1 MSDPCPTANT
11 LHTAGGPTPEVVAA
25 VRVGLRGRVG
35 ELAEHPKLAG
45 SFDLAKHFTGHSS
58 DLAAEQ
64 SRTVRIAVIDIG
76 SNSVRLVV
84 ADCHLSGPP
93 TASGQHTSSAGDRSG
108 IGAGLT
114 GDFLAASMIVAGVP
128 ESSANSK
135 KPQGGRTSLE
145 PTREPTRV
153 LYKVIAEQ
161 RAATQLVRGLDGT
174 GLLDPQAM
182 EHSAAAIR
190 DMVNIATDLGVP
202 VGKIR
207 AMATCAVREARNRK
221 EFGALVRRWSGLKI
235 RTISAKKEA
244 KFAFSSAKASFDL
257 AKIHSNGAAVI
268 DVGGGS
274 TEVILTGRKRKAGRI
289 KRIFLLPTGAVRATE
304 RFGGPDVAAA
314 DRYEELLG
322 FARKIAKNMIWEVDR
337 RPGVLI
343 GVGGTITALA
353 RMLLA
358 AGHGRGDLLHRLG
371 ERESILGGL
380 TDAVQGMAITQ
391 EDVQAALLA
400 LRALDS
406 STRRDVPGMSKDRAD
421 TIIGGL
427 VIVLAVME
435 RLGCPTL
442 IVHVGGIRD
451 GILRR
456 AARKELAIE
465 SMGELKPAAKP

>member
-1 MSDPCPTANT
+1 MSDARPTANT
-11 LHTAGGPTPEVVAA
+11 LHITGAPTPEAIAA
-25 VRVGLRGRVG
+25 LPIGLDALIG
-35 ELAEHPKLAG
+35 ESAEQPKLAG
-45 SFDLAKHFTGHSS
+45 SYDLAKQVTGHSPG
-58 DLAAEQ
+58 LALAQ
-64 SRTVRIAVIDIG
+64 SPSVRIAVIDIG
-76 SNSVRLVV
+76 SNAVRLVV
-84 ADCHLSGPP
+84 ADCQLSGPP
-93 TASGQHTSSAGDRSG
+93 RPSGHSANSADDRSG
-108 IGAGLT
+108 TWVGIT
-114 GDFLAASMIVAGVP
+114 GDSLAGSMIVATTP
-128 ESSANSK
+128 ESSARSK
-135 KPQGGRTSLE
+135 KPQAGKAPQES
-145 PTREPTRV
+145 TRV
-153 LYKVIAEQ
+153 LYKVVAEQ

-190 DMVNIATDLGVP
+190 DMVNVATDLGVP

-207 AMATCAVREARNRK
+207 AMATCAVREASNRE
-221 EFGALVRRWSGLKI
+221 EFEALVQRWSGLKI
-235 RTISAKKEA
+235 KTISAKKEA

-257 AKIHSNGAAVI
+257 ANIHPNGAAII

-289 KRIFLLPTGAVRATE
+289 KRIFLLPTGAVRVTE

-322 FARKIAKNMIWEVDR
+322 FVRKTAKNMIWEVDR

-353 RMLLA
+353 RLLLVS
-358 AGHGRGDLLHRLG
+358 GHGRNGKCELRHQAGGQQSL
-371 ERESILGGL
+371 LGGL
-380 TDAVQGMAITQ
+380 TDAVQGMTITQ
-391 EDVQAALLA
+391 EVVQAALLA
-400 LRALDS
+400 LRSLDS
-406 STRRDVPGMSKDRAD
+406 STRREVPGMNKERAD

-435 RLGCPTL
+435 RLRCPKL

-456 AARKELAIE
+456 AAWKELAIE
-465 SMGELKPAAKP
+465 SLAERKPAANP